1 MEWGGVGWGGG
12 GEWGGRGE
20 WGGGEWGGGG
30 RAEWGGGGGG
40 LEETLAK
47 CSHLNLTIPR
57 LSLFLVALIFWSP
70 GKHSLAA
77 LHLVTQRLQNKDNLH
92 VMKGLN
98 PGVISLVG

>member
-1 MEWGGVGWGGG
+1 ME
-12 GEWGGRGE
+12 
-20 WGGGEWGGGG
+20 GGEWGGGG
-30 RAEWGGGGGG
+30 GEWGEWGGGGG

>member
-1 MEWGGVGWGGG
+1 M
-12 GEWGGRGE
+12 
-20 WGGGEWGGGG
+20 
-30 RAEWGGGGGG
+30 
-40 LEETLAK
+40 TPAK

-77 LHLVTQRLQNKDNLH
+77 LDLVTQRLQNKDNLH

-98 PGVISLVG
+98 GPRSHFISRLSMIVSVNVVLNRTLVVDSD

>member
-1 MEWGGVGWGGG
+1 MEGGECGGGGSGVGGRGSGVGGGVGEVGG
-12 GEWGGRGE
+12 WR
-20 WGGGEWGGGG
+20 
-30 RAEWGGGGGG
+30 G